1 MKRGVPIVLA
11 TFTLLL
17 VLVTACGGGGSPTST
32 PTIKPTATPTPTSPS
47 QATSIPTNTPTVGAA
62 TATPTTPSGGN
73 AGGVVS
79 LEIIT
84 PGDQLK
90 YDIDYMSAPVGS
102 TVVVTYTNNSSVFQH
117 NWVLVEA
124 GTKDEVAR
132 DGGTAGDASAYVPP
146 NDERVL
152 AATIPLV
159 EPGEQVEL
167 TFDAPPAGL
176 YEFVCTFPGHNATKF
191 GTFEVK

>member
-1 MKRGVPIVLA
+1 MKRGVPLVLA

-17 VLVTACGGGGSPTST
+17 VLAAACGGGDASTPT

-47 QATSIPTNTPTVGAA
+47 QPTPTPTPTTASGGA

-73 AGGVVS
+73 GGGVVN

-90 YDIDYMSAPVGS
+90 YDIDYMTAHPGS
-102 TVVVTYTNNSSVFQH
+102 TVVVTYTNDSSVFQH
-117 NWVLVEA
+117 NWVLVRD

-132 DGGTAGDASAYVPP
+132 DGGTAGEASAYVPQ
-146 NDERVL
+146 NDERVF

-167 TFDAPPAGL
+167 RFEAPPAGL
-176 YEFVCTFPGHNATKF
+176 YQFVCTFPGHNATKF
-191 GTFEVK
+191 GIFEVK